1 MILDLEELFRYVTE
15 PHKATVFDGFIYSDK
30 QPEFIRIDV

>member
-15 PHKATVFDGFIYSDK
+15 PQKASVFDGFIYFDK
-30 QPEFIRIDV
+30 QPEFIGIDV